1 VSTFLRY
8 GVLGALL
15 LGSAAPA
22 QAQGG
27 RPPTLHI
34 FRGLFGPTESEQQL
48 NRRLF
53 LSMSIYGSTDD
64 NTAFATGGEIGDEG
78 LQRGRIYQGAQAQL
92 SFKRQRPRSLLTLSG
107 SSGLRYYADLH
118 DVTTT
123 QHGGTI
129 ATELTHS
136 PRFRVQLAGS
146 ARYAP
151 NYQVQVGP
159 APPIGTLPSQP
170 GDDASVGRQKLI
182 EYGGGV
188 SFVLTPDR
196 VTEWLFAAGGGYSQF
211 IDAPD
216 FGSRS
221 ARVRY
226 TRRLSRDFS
235 LRLGYGDGDAGRSDG
250 TRTRMQDID
259 LGVNYN
265 RGLVLSPRT
274 SLGFSSGS
282 AIVSASGERKFTLVG
297 SAFVKHQLSPRWSL
311 QTNVNRSLQSIPTA
325 PRPFVTDAV
334 DVSFAGYLTRRT
346 SMRLTPACSRGVDA
360 VDPSARFTSCA
371 SNARFEFAL
380 NRFWAV
386 YGEHFY
392 YRYNFSPG
400 TDLSTGVP
408 RQIRQ
413 GARAGLTLWAPMIR

>member
-1 VSTFLRY
+1 MSTILRG
-8 GVLGALL
+8 GVLGVLL

-22 QAQGG
+22 LAQGS

-34 FRGLFGPTESEQQL
+34 FRGLFGPTESEQEL

-53 LSMSIYGSTDD
+53 LSLSIYGATDD
-64 NTAFATGGEIGDEG
+64 NTAFATGGEIGDQG
-78 LQRGRIYQGAQAQL
+78 LQRGRIYEGAQASL
-92 SFKRQRPRSLLTLSG
+92 SYKRQRPRSLLTLSG
-107 SSGLRYYADLH
+107 SSGLRYYSDLH
-118 DVTTT
+118 DITTT

-129 ATELTHS
+129 GAERIYS

-146 ARYAP
+146 ARFAP
-151 NYQVQVGP
+151 NYQVQLGP
-159 APPIGTLPSQP
+159 AAPIGSLPSQP

-182 EYGGGV
+182 EYGAGV
-188 SFVLTPDR
+188 SFLFTPSRVSEVL
-196 VTEWLFAAGGGYSQF
+196 LAAGCGYSQF

-226 TRRLSRDFS
+226 TRRLSRDFA

-250 TRTRMQDID
+250 TRTRLQDIE
-259 LGVNYN
+259 LGLNYN

-274 SLGFSSGS
+274 SIGFSTGS
-282 AIVSASGERKFTLVG
+282 ALVSVSGERKFTVVG
-297 SAFVKHQLSPRWSL
+297 SAFAKHQFSARWSL

-325 PRPFVTDAV
+325 PRPFVTDSV
-334 DVSFAGYLTRRT
+334 DVSFSGFLTRRT
-346 SMRLTPACSRGVDA
+346 SLRLSPACSRGVDA
-360 VDPSARFTSCA
+360 VDPEASFKSCA
-371 SNARFEFAL
+371 TNTRVEFAL

-392 YRYNFSPG
+392 YHYNFSPG

-413 GARAGLTLWAPMIR
+413 GARAGLTLWAPVIR

>member
-1 VSTFLRY
+1 M
-8 GVLGALL
+8 
-15 LGSAAPA
+15 
-22 QAQGG
+22 
-27 RPPTLHI
+27 HI

-53 LSMSIYGSTDD
+53 LSLSVYGATDD
-64 NTAFATGGEIGDEG
+64 NTAFATGGDISDEG
-78 LQRGRIYQGAQAQL
+78 LQRGRVFQGAQAQL
-92 SFKRQRPRSLLTLSG
+92 SYKRQRPRSLLTLSG

-129 ATELTHS
+129 GAELISS

-151 NYQVQVGP
+151 NFQVQLGP
-159 APPIGTLPSQP
+159 AGPIGSLPSQP
-170 GDDASVGRQKLI
+170 GDDASVGRQKMI

-188 SFVLTPDR
+188 SFVLTPNR
-196 VTEWLFAAGGGYSQF
+196 VTEVLLAAGGSYSQF

-216 FGSRS
+216 FDSRS

-250 TRTRMQDID
+250 ERTRLQDIE
-259 LGVNYN
+259 LGVNFN

-274 SLGFSSGS
+274 SIGFSSGS
-282 AIVSASGERKFTLVG
+282 ALVSTSGQRQFTLVG
-297 SAFVKHQLSPRWSL
+297 SAFVKRQLSPRWSL
-311 QTNVNRSLQSIPTA
+311 QTTVNRSLQSIPTA

-346 SMRLTPACSRGVDA
+346 SMRLTPQCSRGVDA
-360 VDPSARFTSCA
+360 IDPASRFTSCA
-371 SNARFEFAL
+371 SNTRFEFAL

-413 GARAGLTLWAPMIR
+413 GARAGLTLWAPVIR